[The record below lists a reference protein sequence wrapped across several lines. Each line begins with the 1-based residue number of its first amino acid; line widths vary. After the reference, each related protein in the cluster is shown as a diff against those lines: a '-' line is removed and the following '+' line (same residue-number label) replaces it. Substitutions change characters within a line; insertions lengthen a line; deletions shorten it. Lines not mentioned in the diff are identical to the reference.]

1 MAINEKVVLIVGG
14 SGFLGGAIV
23 QAASS
28 SLKMFATHRSQSMF
42 HSSIRFDLLRD
53 DPRKLLRKINP
64 EIDILAAHIEPLLKE
79 RSLRAG
85 AKFFLHCC
93 DCHRLVYISSD
104 AVFDGRQ
111 GLYDEEDPIS
121 PVHDYGHGLAFM
133 EAAVRRTCADHV
145 VVRPSYLYGFSSGR
159 LDSRLA
165 STRTRLLE
173 GQKVRLFDDM
183 YKSPLEVN
191 QAAGIILDIATMQFT
206 DTVHVAGPRMS
217 VFDFQR
223 QGVQALGL
231 PVDELITEKIPR
243 DAALLRDTSLSF
255 ARMVRVTG
263 KSPRPQ
269 FATLSK
275 SNALSNDRRRQQ

>member
-1 MAINEKVVLIVGG
+1 MVINEKIALIVGG
-14 SGFLGGAIV
+14 SGLLGGAII

-28 SLKMFATHRSQSMF
+28 SLKVFATHRSQSMF

-64 EIDILAAHIEPLLKE
+64 EIVILAAHIEPLLKE
-79 RSLRAG
+79 HSLRAR
-85 AKFFLHCC
+85 AEFFLQCC
-93 DCHRLVYISSD
+93 DGRRLVYISSD
-104 AVFDGRQ
+104 AVFDGRR

-133 EAAVRRTCADHV
+133 EAAVREICANYV
-145 VVRPSYLYGFSSGR
+145 VVRPSYLYGFSVGR

-165 STRTRLLE
+165 STRARLLE

-191 QAAGIILDIATMQFT
+191 QAASIILDIATMHFT
-206 DTVHVAGPRMS
+206 GTVHVAGPRMS

-223 QGVQALGL
+223 QG
-231 PVDELITEKIPR
+231 
-243 DAALLRDTSLSF
+243 
-255 ARMVRVTG
+255 AR
-263 KSPRPQ
+263 
-269 FATLSK
+269 LC
-275 SNALSNDRRRQQ
+275 